1 MLYRQ
6 LGRTGEEVSIL
17 GFGCMR
23 LPILDGRRDHIDV
36 PLATKM
42 LHHAIESG
50 VNYVDTAFPY
60 HGTSFQTPGAS
71 ETFVG
76 EALAG
81 DYRDRV
87 MLATKL
93 PPWVVKSRGD
103 MDTILAGQL
112 ERLQTDHI
120 DCYLLH
126 GLNPSTWK
134 KIRDLGALEFL
145 DSALAD
151 GRIRYAGFSF
161 HDEVPVFK
169 EIVDAYDW
177 SFCQI
182 QYNYMD
188 EQYQAGLEGLRYA
201 ASRGLGVVVMEPLKG
216 GRLAGRTP
224 AEIQALW
231 DSATVKRS
239 PADWALRFVW
249 NDPGVS
255 TVLSGMGNVEQVVA
269 NIAAAEEALPDS
281 LTTEELDLVDRVR
294 QAYLARTVVGCTGCE
309 YCLPCPSG
317 INIPLILTHLNNA
330 SLFDDPTGEK
340 GSYHVGLEM
349 GAMKRATECT
359 RCGQCEEAC
368 PQNVPVADKLEEASH
383 LFD

>member
-93 PPWVVKSRGD
+93 PPWVVQSRGD

-255 TVLSGMGNVEQVVA
+255 TVLSGMGSVEQVVA

-281 LTTEELDLVDRVR
+281 LTRDELDLVDRVR

-309 YCLPCPSG
+309 YCMPCPSG

-340 GSYHVGLEM
+340 GSYQVGLEL
-349 GAMKRATECT
+349 GATKRATECT

-368 PQNVPVADKLEEASH
+368 PQNVPIADKLEEASH

>member
-349 GAMKRATECT
+349 GATKRATECT